1 MGCKDSQINSFRTE
15 TGQINQREN
24 AIIKSEES
32 TDLGSIQWK
41 YFAWYRKMFGSNFEH
56 RLIDLITSNRI
67 KYWQSDNESVTN
79 FQEKFRI
86 QW

>member
-1 MGCKDSQINSFRTE
+1 
-15 TGQINQREN
+15 
-24 AIIKSEES
+24 
-32 TDLGSIQWK
+32 
-41 YFAWYRKMFGSNFEH
+41 MFGSNFEH

-86 QW
+86 Q

>member
-32 TDLGSIQWK
+32 TDLGSIQ
-41 YFAWYRKMFGSNFEH
+41 
-56 RLIDLITSNRI
+56 
-67 KYWQSDNESVTN
+67 
-79 FQEKFRI
+79 
-86 QW
+86 